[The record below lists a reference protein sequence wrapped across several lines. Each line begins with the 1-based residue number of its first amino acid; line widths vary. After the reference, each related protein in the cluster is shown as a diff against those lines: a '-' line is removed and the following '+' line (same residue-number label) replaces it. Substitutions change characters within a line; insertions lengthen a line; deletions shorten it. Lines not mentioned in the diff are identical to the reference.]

1 MSTGDSADRSRG
13 ARVTSSIP
21 AAGGFDCAAARP
33 RSGRAHRFLAGA
45 LAASLLAPV
54 ALIAASGLGSTPAL
68 AAGPEITGAGSSYA
82 AVAIQ
87 NWVAQV
93 ASVYGI
99 NVNYSVSTSVIGLN
113 LFAQNQVNFGA
124 SEIGYS
130 TGQMSYSPTE
140 PYQYLPDVAGATCLM
155 YNVKGRLGN
164 QLTSLNLSNQVLAEI
179 WTGTI
184 TNWDAPQ
191 IAAINK
197 NVLLPNAPIVGVFR
211 TDASG
216 ENYLFSQYLDYIEPK
231 IWQPFVQT
239 LQAGAYV
246 SANWPS
252 GTRHG
257 NYHLQNFVGQAGSDV
272 ASDFVAATNDSM
284 TYVETAYA
292 LLHHDPCAYIQNA
305 SGNWVAPS
313 EETDA
318 VGLERAQL
326 LPDLEQKL
334 QGVYSN
340 PLPSAYPISAYSY
353 LVTPK
358 VPGSISSSKG
368 AVLGE
373 FIRFFACTGQNSAG
387 VLGYSPLPPNLVDA
401 DFAAINRIPGAARA
415 PTTATAANCSDP
427 YVNGQTPLPGEPC
440 IGSQCSNSG
449 GGTTTPPTPPT
460 LAGSTP
466 GTTTPGQ
473 ATTPVNNGKSGK
485 PGSRKKSGSSQT
497 HYGGPPSSNSS
508 PSKSGNLSVADGL
521 WPGQKIIP
529 GAQTGGSLKNGQT
542 LGNELATEDFSLI
555 GVRVSDLTMWAS
567 VVLLLL
573 LVAVPPTIARSR
585 RRRRLQTADQPS
597 ALGRTS

>member
-1 MSTGDSADRSRG
+1 LS
-13 ARVTSSIP
+13 
-21 AAGGFDCAAARP
+21 
-33 RSGRAHRFLAGA
+33 
-45 LAASLLAPV
+45 
-54 ALIAASGLGSTPAL
+54 LIAASSFGSAPAL

-130 TGQMSYSPTE
+130 TGQMSYSPGG

-155 YNVKGRLGN
+155 YNVKGKLGN
-164 QLTSLNLSNQVLAEI
+164 QLQSLNLSNQVLADI

-197 NVLLPNAPIVGVFR
+197 GVLLPNAPIVAVFR

-216 ENYLFSQYLDYIEPK
+216 ENYLYSQYLDYIEPR

-246 SANWPS
+246 SANWPT

-257 NYHLQNFVGQAGSDV
+257 NYHLQNFVGQSGSDV
-272 ASDFVAATNDSM
+272 ASDFVASTNDSM

-358 VPGSISSSKG
+358 GPGSISPSRG
-368 AVLGE
+368 AVLGQ

-401 DFAAINRIPGAARA
+401 DFAAIDRIPGAAPA
-415 PTTATAANCSDP
+415 PATATAANCSDP
-427 YVNGQTPLPGEPC
+427 YVDGQTQLPGEPC

-449 GGTTTPPTPPT
+449 GGTTTTT
-460 LAGSTP
+460 LGGSTP

-473 ATTPVNNGKSGK
+473 GGGPSKKGKSGK
-485 PGSRKKSGSSQT
+485 SGGHKSGSTQN
-497 HYGGPPSSNSS
+497 HYGGGPGSNRST
-508 PSKSGNLSVADGL
+508 PGSGNLSIANGL

-529 GAQTGGSLKNGQT
+529 GAQAGGSLKNGQT

-555 GVRVSDLTMWAS
+555 GVRVSSLTMWGS
-567 VVLLLL
+567 VALLLL
-573 LVAVPPTIARSR
+573 LVATPPAIARAR
-585 RRRRLQTADQPS
+585 RKRRLATDQPS
-597 ALGRTS
+597 TLGSTS